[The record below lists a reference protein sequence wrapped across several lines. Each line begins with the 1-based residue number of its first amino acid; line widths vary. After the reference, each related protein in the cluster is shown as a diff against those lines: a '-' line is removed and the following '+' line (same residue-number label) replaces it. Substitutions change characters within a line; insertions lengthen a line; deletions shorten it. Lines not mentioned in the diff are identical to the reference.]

1 MKCYNW
7 CKDDMEHHLNKINFL
22 SSIHKTQSSYKKML
36 IKVWLL
42 RQDAWKEGEYYV
54 VHPLVPLW
62 HIPKVS

>member
-1 MKCYNW
+1 MVQRGHGAPFK
-7 CKDDMEHHLNKINFL
+7 KVHFL
-22 SSIHKTQSSYKKML
+22 SSLHKTQSSYKKML